1 MNGGALCRRAPP
13 RFFRSRTQACG
24 LDRRCGFVHPFPL
37 TLPSPLDDGKRGHVC
52 SSQHLSSHDPSTEEP
67 DASPQPHPVVPGRRS
82 VAPGRRRS
90 RGARHPSRR
99 CTWRGAGALAD
110 RPTHSELTFR
120 IRHLVSRVNG
130 TFNTWSGTIVADPA
144 NLGGGSV
151 SVDIQTASIDTN
163 NERRDTHLRSADF
176 FDAENHPAIT
186 FRSTRVVARGNE
198 LQVHGNLTIR
208 GVTRPVVLEGR
219 MLEVGGAPG
228 RRRIGFEAETR
239 INRMDYGVS
248 WNRAA
253 EGGGAV
259 LGDEVT
265 ISIAIAAVEQ
275 PAS

>member
-1 MNGGALCRRAPP
+1 MRV
-13 RFFRSRTQACG
+13 RSRTLTLLAVPA
-24 LDRRCGFVHPFPL
+24 LLAATAAAAPSVHPA
-37 TLPSPLDDGKRGHVC
+37 D
-52 SSQHLSSHDPSTEEP
+52 
-67 DASPQPHPVVPGRRS
+67 
-82 VAPGRRRS
+82 APG
-90 RGARHPSRR
+90 AA
-99 CTWRGAGALAD
+99 TVQWRID
-110 RPTHSELTFR
+110 QSHSELTFR

-130 TFNTWSGTIVADPA
+130 SFNSWSGTITADPA
-144 NLGGGSV
+144 SLGGGSV

-176 FDAENHPAIT
+176 FDAGNHPTIT
-186 FRSTRVVARGNE
+186 FRSTRVVAQGRE

-219 MLEVGGAPG
+219 MLEVGGAAG

-253 EGGGAV
+253 EGGGLT

-265 ISIAIAAVEQ
+265 VSIAIEAVEQ
-275 PAS
+275 AAS